1 MDFLNITAI
10 LISLAALFSYLN
22 YRYLKI
28 PTTIGIMLIALSIS
42 LGLLMADFLQL
53 TNLADY
59 AEQMLR
65 SVDFHE
71 ALMQGMLSFLL
82 FAGAL
87 HVSLNDLFQQKW
99 MIMFLATVGILLSTF
114 LVGGMSWV
122 VLNGL
127 GLDIAFIYCLVFGAL
142 ISPTDPVAVIGI
154 LKGAGVSHSLETK
167 IAGESLFNDGVGVVI
182 FLVLL
187 GIATGQYD
195 ADVQSVSLLLLQEA
209 GGGLLFGL
217 LSGYLVF
224 SMLRQIDNYQVEVLL
239 TLALV
244 MGGYA
249 LANALHISGP
259 IAMVVAGLIIGNHGR
274 SLAMTEKT
282 RKHLDMFWEL
292 VDEMLNAVLFVLMGM
307 EILVLSFKGE
317 YLLAALVIIPLV
329 LAARYISVSIPVTIL
344 RRFRRFSPQVV
355 EVMTWAGLRG
365 GISVA
370 LALSLPLGSER
381 DVILAITYAV
391 VVFSILVQGLTIG
404 ALVNEESGERS
415 R

>member
-1 MDFLNITAI
+1 MDFLNTTAV

-42 LGLLMADFLQL
+42 LGLLAADFLGL
-53 TNLADY
+53 THLGEH
-59 AEQMLR
+59 AEKMLR
-65 SVDFHE
+65 SIDFHE

-87 HVSLNDLFQQKW
+87 HVSLNDLLKQKW
-99 MIMFLATVGILLSTF
+99 LILFLATVGILISTF

-127 GLDIAFIYCLVFGAL
+127 GLNISFIYCLVFGAL
-142 ISPTDPVAVIGI
+142 ISPTDPVAVMGI
-154 LKGAGVSHSLETK
+154 LKETGVSQSLKTK
-167 IAGESLFNDGVGVVI
+167 IAGESLLNDGVGVVI

-187 GIATGQYD
+187 GVATGESGAD
-195 ADVQSVSLLLLQEA
+195 ASSISLLLLQEA

-224 SMLRQIDNYQVEVLL
+224 SMLRQVDNYQVEVLL

-259 IAMVVAGLIIGNHGR
+259 LAMVVAGLIIGNHGR
-274 SLAMTEKT
+274 SLAMSEQT

-292 VDEMLNAVLFVLMGM
+292 VDEVLNAVLFVLIGM
-307 EILVLSFKGE
+307 EILVLNFRGE
-317 YLLAALVIIPLV
+317 YLLAALVIIPIVLV
-329 LAARYISVSIPVTIL
+329 ARYVSVGIPVTLL
-344 RRFRRFSPQVV
+344 RPFRSFSPHVL
-355 EVMTWAGLRG
+355 EILTWSGLRG

-370 LALSLPLGSER
+370 LALSLPLGVER

-404 ALVNEESGERS
+404 ALVNGNNGAR
-415 R
+415 RG

>member
-127 GLDIAFIYCLVFGAL
+127 GLDISFIYCLVFGAL

>member
-1 MDFLNITAI
+1 MDFLNTTAV

-42 LGLLMADFLQL
+42 LGLLAADFLGL
-53 TNLADY
+53 THLGEHAGK
-59 AEQMLR
+59 MLR
-65 SVDFHE
+65 SIDFHE
-71 ALMQGMLSFLL
+71 TLMQGMLSFLL

-87 HVSLNDLFQQKW
+87 HVSLNDLLRQKW
-99 MIMFLATVGILLSTF
+99 LILFLATVGILISTF

-122 VLNGL
+122 VLNAL
-127 GLDIAFIYCLVFGAL
+127 GLDISFIYCLVFGAL
-142 ISPTDPVAVIGI
+142 ISPTDPVAVMGI
-154 LKGAGVSHSLETK
+154 LKETGVSQSLKTK
-167 IAGESLFNDGVGVVI
+167 IAGESLLNDGVGVVI

-187 GIATGQYD
+187 GIATGNNGAD
-195 ADVQSVSLLLLQEA
+195 AESISLLLLQEA

-224 SMLRQIDNYQVEVLL
+224 SMLRQVDNYQVEVLL

-259 IAMVVAGLIIGNHGR
+259 LAMVVAGLIIGNHGR
-274 SLAMTEKT
+274 SLAMSEQT
-282 RKHLDMFWEL
+282 RMHLDMFWEL
-292 VDEMLNAVLFVLMGM
+292 VDEVLNAVLFVLIGM
-307 EILVLSFKGE
+307 EILVLHFRGE
-317 YLLAALVIIPLV
+317 YVLAALVIIPLV
-329 LAARYISVSIPVTIL
+329 LVARYISVGIPVTLL
-344 RRFRRFSPQVV
+344 RPFRSFSPHVL
-355 EVMTWAGLRG
+355 EILTWSGLRG

-370 LALSLPLGSER
+370 LALSLPLGVER

-404 ALVNEESGERS
+404 TLVNGNNAGRQG
-415 R
+415 